1 MELLAIRL
9 SAIKHALSRWLWALL
24 LTRLYEVL
32 PLLCP
37 QCGGEVRIIAFIH
50 RGSGDPRDS
59 RASGRADIAAASA
72 AGTRAAAVGD
82 AGRRARRERS
92 TGATGTGLRSLIR
105 VPFNPHHPNFCA
117 IP

>member
-24 LTRLYEVL
+24 LARIYEVL

-37 QCGGEVRIIAFIH
+37 QCGGKMRVIAFIH
-50 RGSGDPRDS
+50 RGSGDPQDS
-59 RASGRADIAAASA
+59 RTSGRADIAAASA
-72 AGTRAAAVGD
+72 AGTRAADVGD
-82 AGRRARRERS
+82 AGHQARRERS
-92 TGATGTGLRSLIR
+92 TGATDIGLRSLIR
-105 VPFNPHHPNFCA
+105 VPFKSHHPNFCA